1 MNKVKIRIDVVSDV
15 VCPWC
20 YIGKRRLEKALGQL
34 SSQFDFD
41 IEYLPFELNPEMPK
55 TGRNQKEYLSAKF
68 GGEERYQKITDNI
81 TRVAAEEGLK
91 FDLRRQIISPN
102 TREAHR
108 LIWFA
113 KQEGKSIAVKEALL
127 KAYFEDGV
135 DLSKKE
141 NLVSIAVK
149 AGLDE
154 KKVNLLLDSEE
165 GLAEVLYAEQRNQQR
180 GISGVPF
187 FIVNNQFG
195 ISGVQPTEVFV
206 KALTQIG
213 MGAGVELNA

>member
-1 MNKVKIRIDVVSDV
+1 MRKVKIRIDVVSDV

-20 YIGKRRLEKALGQL
+20 YIGMRRLEKATGQL
-34 SSQFDFD
+34 SPQFDFD
-41 IEYLPFELNPEMPK
+41 IEHIPFELNPEMPEK
-55 TGRNQKEYLSAKF
+55 GRNQKEYLSAKF
-68 GGEERYQKITDNI
+68 GEERYHQITDHL
-81 TRVAAEEGLK
+81 TRIAAEEGLK
-91 FDLRRQIISPN
+91 FDFNRQIISPN

-113 KQEGKSIAVKEALL
+113 KQEGKSSAVTEALM

-149 AGLDE
+149 QGLDE
-154 KKVNLLLDSEE
+154 KKVKTLLDSEE
-165 GLAEVLYAEQRNQQR
+165 GLTEVLFAEQLNQQR

-187 FIVNNQFG
+187 FIINDQFG
-195 ISGVQPTEVFV
+195 ISGAQPTEVFV
-206 KALTQIG
+206 KALTRIG
-213 MGAGVELNA
+213 TNVELEPKS

>member
-20 YIGKRRLEKALGQL
+20 YIGKRRLEKAISQL

-41 IEYLPFELNPEMPK
+41 VEYQPFELNAEMSK
-55 TGRNQKEYLSAKF
+55 KGRNQKEYLTAKF
-68 GGEERYQKITDNI
+68 GGEDRYHQITDHV
-81 TRVAAEEGLK
+81 TRIAAEEGLK
-91 FDLRRQIISPN
+91 FDFKREIISPN

-108 LIWFA
+108 LVWLA
-113 KQEGKSIAVKEALL
+113 KQEGKSIAVNEALM

-141 NLVSIAVK
+141 NLASIAVK

-154 KKVNLLLDSEE
+154 KKVNTFLDSEE
-165 GLAEVLYAEQRNQQR
+165 GLTEVLYAEQLNIQR

-187 FIVNNQFG
+187 FIINNHFG
-195 ISGVQPTEVFV
+195 ISGAQPTEVFV

-213 MGAGVELNA
+213 EELALDLNS